1 MTSTINMRCL
11 NTAHGKVRNFKFR
24 HSNKAFSI
32 SNICLKLSLH
42 CDYWTLDRT
51 RKIRVKYVR
60 YFGWPQVSQTVREK
74 PLPCVSLFASD
85 QEANTKPI
93 GLGPLP
99 TTSLYK
105 RGSPLGDLNQSNYRV
120 STETFPIRLVRALK
134 GSEARVPTAGA
145 TGVDQKATAAE
156 EMPLDFA
163 DRCHR
168 LHHLYTDSDRRDG
181 FLHCQY

>member
-1 MTSTINMRCL
+1 VIIEL
-11 NTAHGKVRNFKFR
+11 
-24 HSNKAFSI
+24 
-32 SNICLKLSLH
+32 
-42 CDYWTLDRT
+42 WTEQG
-51 RKIRVKYVR
+51 KYVLNMLDILVDLKSAKPYGR
-60 YFGWPQVSQTVREK
+60 SLSRASAYLPVIRRQTLSPLGSAPCLQRHYIRE
-74 PLPCVSLFASD
+74 
-85 QEANTKPI
+85 EA
-93 GLGPLP
+93 
-99 TTSLYK
+99 
-105 RGSPLGDLNQSNYRV
+105 PLGDLNQSNYRV
-120 STETFPIRLVRALK
+120 STETFPIRLVRALE